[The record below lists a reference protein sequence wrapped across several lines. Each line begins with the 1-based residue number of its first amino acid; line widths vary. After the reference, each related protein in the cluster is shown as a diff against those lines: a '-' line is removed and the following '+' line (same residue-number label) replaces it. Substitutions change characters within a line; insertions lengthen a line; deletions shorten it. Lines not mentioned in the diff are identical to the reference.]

1 MYQGLK
7 GITGLEV
14 SQNRCQDV
22 ALFGRGLCQRMNMFL
37 TIEGL

>member
-1 MYQGLK
+1 MYQGFDWVAKLK
-7 GITGLEV
+7 FG
-14 SQNRCQDV
+14 QNRCQDV